1 MTQEQNNKDKLSD
14 MDLDFVRVLEDLID
28 ALLANGTIRLTDLPS
43 SAIKKLGERK
53 TARSRL
59 RETLDL
65 IGDDFDDDE
74 GLL

>member
-1 MTQEQNNKDKLSD
+1 MQDEQQNKDKLQ
-14 MDLDFVRVLEDLID
+14 DLDLEFVRVLEDLID
-28 ALLANGTIRLTDLPS
+28 TLLANGTIRLTDLPDN
-43 SAIKKLGERK
+43 AIKKLGERK

-65 IGDDFDDDE
+65 INDNDDDE